1 MEVRV
6 VSSGAEVGAPMEGQ
20 GPPDITRDF
29 ARCSTGPGG
38 TEYSMPVVIAV
49 IAKRFLRGG
58 ERGDEIKSK
67 LYAAAPP
74 DLSVSY
80 AFSSL

>member
-1 MEVRV
+1 ME
-6 VSSGAEVGAPMEGQ
+6 

-29 ARCSTGPGG
+29 ARCSTGPEG
-38 TEYSMPVVIAV
+38 TGYSMAVVIAV

-58 ERGDEIKSK
+58 ERGDEIKSR
-67 LYAAAPP
+67 LHAAAPP

>member
-1 MEVRV
+1 ME
-6 VSSGAEVGAPMEGQ
+6 

-29 ARCSTGPGG
+29 ACCSTGPRG

>member
-1 MEVRV
+1 
-6 VSSGAEVGAPMEGQ
+6 
-20 GPPDITRDF
+20 
-29 ARCSTGPGG
+29 
-38 TEYSMPVVIAV
+38 MPVVIAV
-49 IAKRFLRGG
+49 IAKRFLRGA